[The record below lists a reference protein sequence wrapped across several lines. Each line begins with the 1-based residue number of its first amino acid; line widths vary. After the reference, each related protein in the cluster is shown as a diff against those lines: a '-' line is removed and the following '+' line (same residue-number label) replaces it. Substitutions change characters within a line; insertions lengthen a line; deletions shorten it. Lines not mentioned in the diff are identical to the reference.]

1 MSVIRFVPPCFRTTF
16 ISLKAVIPGRELFQ
30 REGERESWSVTMHV
44 DLSTSGGFSPI
55 MQRHSSNQLR
65 QGRAF
70 LSDAARFV
78 RFPGHTDR
86 SSILLS
92 LRSESIAIFKNST
105 SIRSGRRVKLLLL
118 RYKYRKYY
126 RLIFL
131 LLRIETISKLVSIF
145 SFLLSTEIVKI
156 NQ

>member
-92 LRSESIAIFKNST
+92 LRSGSIAIFKNS
-105 SIRSGRRVKLLLL
+105 IRSSRRVNLLLL

-131 LLRIETISKLVSIF
+131 LLRIETISKLVPIF

>member
-1 MSVIRFVPPCFRTTF
+1 MSVIRFVPPCFRTTV

-92 LRSESIAIFKNST
+92 LRSGSIAIFKNS
-105 SIRSGRRVKLLLL
+105 IRSSRRVNLLLL

>member
-1 MSVIRFVPPCFRTTF
+1 MCLSFASFPLVFEPRLLVSRP
-16 ISLKAVIPGRELFQ
+16 LFQ
-30 REGERESWSVTMHV
+30 AESCFKERESWSVTMHV

-78 RFPGHTDR
+78 RFPGHRDR

-92 LRSESIAIFKNST
+92 LRSGSIAIFKNS
-105 SIRSGRRVKLLLL
+105 IRSSRRVKLLPL

-131 LLRIETISKLVSIF
+131 LLRIETISKLLYLYSL
-145 SFLLSTEIVKI
+145 SFFRQRSLR
-156 NQ
+156 

>member
-1 MSVIRFVPPCFRTTF
+1 MCLSFASFPLVFEPRLLVSRP
-16 ISLKAVIPGRELFQ
+16 LFQ
-30 REGERESWSVTMHV
+30 AESCFKERERESWSVTMHV

-78 RFPGHTDR
+78 RFPGHRDR

-92 LRSESIAIFKNST
+92 LRSGSIAIFKNP
-105 SIRSGRRVKLLLL
+105 IRSSRRVKLLPL

>member
-92 LRSESIAIFKNST
+92 LRSGSIAIFKNS
-105 SIRSGRRVKLLLL
+105 IRSSRRVNLLLL